1 MKHTREGA
9 RQVAAYGRQSAL
21 ESASVLIK
29 KLYRNPEWWILNVA
43 LDLLLS
49 TPLRPDAGIPQS
61 AHALNMKTQP
71 ILSALIAVVVALFA
85 TGATAQMAIDSSF
98 DSGNIGSYTIDDINH
113 EIDLELTTDAL
124 AYTYWTNFKVSGVLG
139 QEVTFNITNADLVN
153 FLYNDDPSGEVQMV
167 YSYDGDNW
175 FRLTSHSYSAPTY
188 TFTQTFTE
196 GEVQIAMFFPFS
208 TEEMSAL
215 VDTASASPW
224 ASKTVLGTSHQGRDI
239 DLLTITNTAIPI
251 GDKKIIYFISRQHA
265 AETSGSFLLEGI
277 IDFLISDDEYAAG
290 FRDNYVWYIV
300 PMINPDGVYLG
311 KPRSNSEGND
321 PNRDW
326 NPSNTDTVE
335 VVIVRD
341 HIDSVNAA
349 HGIDML
355 ADFHSQMQDDGDW
368 QNFIYSPSG
377 NTFFSKL
384 SDWTAFDEQS
394 TGGSSCSFS
403 SCTSRGYATVEL
415 GVFYINF
422 EPTPHLVTWTED
434 SLKAEGKYAAFAINQ
449 YFGDYDGPL
458 LLQDSDFDAS
468 NNSAELRGNPTGT
481 GWYESRGDQPNK
493 LTLDTTTSPGNN
505 MAALKY
511 SSPAGETTAY
521 LSQNLGSPQSG
532 TFSISMDLLI
542 EDIEDDEGRDRATL
556 INIGDDS
563 DGNNGPNSTSSER
576 FVFLAFYDPSPDS
589 GNDDL
594 QIRAREYRHDHPTTP
609 QSWNT
614 TSAWTLVKS
623 GLSYDTWY
631 TIGVDVDFSGGT
643 YDVSVDGVLEQA
655 GINKYQDYSSDA
667 VTHLSFSIATGD
679 SYVDNVYEPR
689 CGDGN
694 VDAGNGELCDD
705 GNNLNGDCCSSTCQ
719 FEAAGSACDDGAFCS
734 TGETCSGAGVCG
746 GGGAIDCSASD
757 DQCNAGVCNEGTD
770 ACEAQPS
777 NEGSACD
784 DGAFCTSGETC
795 TAGACVGGGAIDCS
809 ASGDQCN
816 AGVCNEGT
824 DACEAQP
831 SNEGIACDDG
841 AFCTSGETCTAGAC
855 GGGGVVTGDDGVGCT
870 DDICDEIND
879 QIVNAV
885 NHGACDNGAFCDG
898 SETCDAVLDCQAG
911 TSPTLS
917 DGVECTD
924 DSCDEALDLVINT
937 TNDGNCDDGNECTA
951 DACDDVLGCTHDV
964 IPGCSVPVP
973 VASDNGRVILVM
985 MLALVTFG
993 FVYWRRHPLDT

>member
-1 MKHTREGA
+1 MR
-9 RQVAAYGRQSAL
+9 
-21 ESASVLIK
+21 
-29 KLYRNPEWWILNVA
+29 
-43 LDLLLS
+43 
-49 TPLRPDAGIPQS
+49 
-61 AHALNMKTQP
+61 TQI
-71 ILSALIAVVVALFA
+71 ILSALITVVAALFA

-98 DSGNIGSYTIDDINH
+98 DSGSIGSYTIDDINH
-113 EIDLELTTDAL
+113 EIDLEVVQDDLIASTPYL
-124 AYTYWTNFKVSGVLG
+124 YWTNFKVSGVQGL
-139 QEVTFNITNADLVN
+139 EVTFNINNADKVH

-175 FRLTSHSYSAPTY
+175 FRLTSHSYSDPTY

-196 GEVQIAMFFPFS
+196 DEVQIATFFPFS
-208 TEEMSAL
+208 SEEMSAL

-290 FRDNYVWYIV
+290 FRDNYVWYIA

-311 KPRSNSEGND
+311 KPRSSSEGND

-415 GVFYINF
+415 GVFYVNF

-434 SLKAEGKYAAFAINQ
+434 SLNAEGKYAAFAINQ

-468 NNSAELRGNPTGT
+468 GNSAELRENPTGT
-481 GWYESRGDQPNK
+481 GWYESRSDQPNK

-521 LSQNLGSPQSG
+521 LSQNLGSRQSG

-563 DGNNGPNSTSSER
+563 DGDNGPNSTSSER

-589 GNDDL
+589 GSDDL

-631 TIGVDVDFSGGT
+631 TVGVDVDVPGGT
-643 YDVSVDGVLEQA
+643 YDVSVDGVPERA

-679 SYVDNVYEPR
+679 SYVDNVFEPR

-694 VDAGNGELCDD
+694 VDAGNGESCDD

-719 FEAAGSACDDGAFCS
+719 FEAAGSVCDDGAFCS
-734 TGETCSGAGVCG
+734 TGETCSGAGVCGGGGAIDCSASDDQCNVGVCNEGTDACEAQASNEGSACDDGAFCNSGETCTAGACG

-784 DGAFCTSGETC
+784 DGNFC
-795 TAGACVGGGAIDCS
+795 
-809 ASGDQCN
+809 N
-816 AGVCNEGT
+816 
-824 DACEAQP
+824 
-831 SNEGIACDDG
+831 
-841 AFCTSGETCTAGAC
+841 SGETCTAGAC
-855 GGGGVVTGDDGVGCT
+855 GGGGATDCSAIADDCNDGVCNENT
-870 DDICDEIND
+870 DQCESLPINY
-879 QIVNAV
+879 
-885 NHGACDNGAFCDG
+885 G
-898 SETCDAVLDCQAG
+898 
-911 TSPTLS
+911 
-917 DGVECTD
+917 
-924 DSCDEALDLVINT
+924 
-937 TNDGNCDDGNECTA
+937 
-951 DACDDVLGCTHDV
+951 DACDDGLFCTVNEICWPGGFCVGSDLDCSAASTDICNIGVCNEATDACEPSPANIGGVCDDGDACTVTFCGAGSCQFSSNVNCDDQNPCTADSCDAVTGCTNEE
-964 IPGCSVPVP
+964 IPECSVPVP
-973 VASDNGRVILVM
+973 TASDNGRKVLIM

-993 FVYWRRHPLDT
+993 FAYWRRHPLGA